1 MLVSEFDFPLP
12 PDRIATRPADPRDS
26 SKMLVVDRTTGAL
39 RDCVFRDLPDFLRAG
54 DVVVI
59 NNTRVFRAR
68 LSGHRAGHTGKIEAL
83 LTKQLEPDV
92 WEALVHPGQKIRV
105 GECLIFSRAEQ
116 PAVQAG
122 EQAGEAGEPHGE
134 APRGDR
140 LEAKVIARGTFG
152 ERTLRFTHSGDF
164 FAAVEKIGHIPLP
177 PYMHRDDDALDS
189 ATYQTVYARHNGSAA
204 APTAGLHF
212 TPDTFARLRER
223 GVEVA
228 EITLHVGLGTF
239 QPIRVDVVEEHR
251 MHAETYVVSE
261 AAAAA
266 IASAARV
273 VAVGTTS
280 VRTLEHSQGHAS
292 SGECDLF
299 IYPGYAFK
307 VVNAM
312 LTNFHL
318 PQSTLLMLTCAFG
331 GQEKVMNAYQH
342 AVSNGYRFFSY
353 GDCMLLL

>member
-12 PDRIATRPADPRDS
+12 PDRIATRPAEPRDA
-26 SKMLVVDRTTGAL
+26 SKMLVLDRATGTL
-39 RDCVFRDLPDFLRAG
+39 RDCVFRDLPGFLHPG

-68 LSGHRAGHTGKIEAL
+68 LTGKRAGHTGKIEAL
-83 LTKQLEPDV
+83 LTKQLDAGI
-92 WEALVHPGQKIRV
+92 WLALVHPGQKIQV
-105 GECLIFSRAEQ
+105 GERLIFSIE
-116 PAVQAG
+116 
-122 EQAGEAGEPHGE
+122 
-134 APRGDR
+134 
-140 LEAKVIARGTFG
+140 LEAEVIARGTFG
-152 ERTLRFTHSGDF
+152 ERTLRFGHSGDF
-164 FAAVEKIGHIPLP
+164 FAAVEKIGHVPLP

-189 ATYQTVYARHNGSAA
+189 EAYQTVYARYNGSAA

-239 QPIRVDVVEEHR
+239 QPIRVEVVEEHR
-251 MHAETYVVSE
+251 MHAEAYVVSE

-266 IASAARV
+266 IAGARRV

-280 VRTLEHSQGHAS
+280 VRTLEHSQGRAS

-299 IYPGYAFK
+299 VYPGYKFQ
-307 VVNAM
+307 VVDAM

-331 GQEKVMNAYQH
+331 GREKVMNAYQH
-342 AVSNGYRFFSY
+342 AVDNGYRFFSY

>member
-12 PDRIATRPADPRDS
+12 PERIATRPAEPRDA
-26 SKMLVVDRTTGAL
+26 SKMLVVDRATGNL
-39 RDCVFRDLPDFLRAG
+39 RDCVFHDLPGFLGPG
-54 DVVVI
+54 DVVVV
-59 NNTRVFRAR
+59 NNTRVFKAR
-68 LSGHRAGHTGKIEAL
+68 LKGHRAGHTGKIEAL
-83 LTKQLEPDV
+83 LTKQLEPGV
-92 WEALVHPGQKIRV
+92 WLALVHPGQKIRV
-105 GECLIFSRAEQ
+105 GQRLVF
-116 PAVQAG
+116 
-122 EQAGEAGEPHGE
+122 
-134 APRGDR
+134 GDE
-140 LEAKVIARGTFG
+140 LEAEVIARGTFG
-152 ERTLRFTHSGDF
+152 ERTLRFAYSGDF

-177 PYMHRDDDALDS
+177 PYMHRDDDTLDS
-189 ATYQTVYARHNGSAA
+189 ETYQTVYARHNGSAA

-212 TPDTFARLRER
+212 TPATFAQLRER

-261 AAAAA
+261 GAAAV
-266 IASAARV
+266 IARARRV

-280 VRTLEHSQGHAS
+280 VRTLEHSKGLAA

-299 IYPGYAFK
+299 IYPGYDFK
-307 VVNAM
+307 VVGAM

-331 GQEKVMNAYQH
+331 GKERVMNAYQH
-342 AVSNGYRFFSY
+342 AVNNGYRFFSY
-353 GDCMLLL
+353 GDCMLLI

>member
-12 PDRIATRPADPRDS
+12 PNLIATRPAKPRDAS
-26 SKMLVVDRTTGAL
+26 RMLVVDRVTGDL
-39 RDCVFRDLPDFLRAG
+39 RDCVFRELPDFLGAG

-83 LTKQLEPDV
+83 LTKQLEAGV
-92 WEALVHPGQKIRV
+92 WLALVHPGQKIRV
-105 GECLIFSRAEQ
+105 GERLIFSDE
-116 PAVQAG
+116 
-122 EQAGEAGEPHGE
+122 
-134 APRGDR
+134 
-140 LEAKVIARGTFG
+140 LEAEVIARGTFG

-164 FAAVEKIGHIPLP
+164 FATVEKIGHIPLP

-189 ATYQTVYARHNGSAA
+189 EAYQTVYARHNGSAA

-212 TPDTFARLRER
+212 TPDTFTRLRER
-223 GVEVA
+223 GVEIA

-261 AAAAA
+261 T
-266 IASAARV
+266 SAAVIAGAKRV

-280 VRTLEHSQGHAS
+280 VRTLEHSHGLAS

-299 IYPGYAFK
+299 IYPGYKFG
-307 VVNAM
+307 VVDAL

-318 PQSTLLMLTCAFG
+318 PLSTLLMLTCAFG
-331 GQEKVMNAYQH
+331 GQERVMNAYQH
-342 AVSNGYRFFSY
+342 AVSSGYRFFSY

>member
-1 MLVSEFDFPLP
+1 
-12 PDRIATRPADPRDS
+12 
-26 SKMLVVDRTTGAL
+26 L
-39 RDCVFRDLPDFLRAG
+39 RDCVFRDLPGFLHPG

-68 LSGHRAGHTGKIEAL
+68 LTGKRAGHTGKIEAL
-83 LTKQLEPDV
+83 LTKQLDAGV
-92 WEALVHPGQKIRV
+92 WLALVHPGQKIPV
-105 GECLIFSRAEQ
+105 GERLIFSIE
-116 PAVQAG
+116 
-122 EQAGEAGEPHGE
+122 
-134 APRGDR
+134 
-140 LEAKVIARGTFG
+140 LEAEVIARGAFG
-152 ERTLRFTHSGDF
+152 ERTLRFGHSGDF
-164 FAAVEKIGHIPLP
+164 FAAVERIGHVPLP
-177 PYMHRDDDALDS
+177 PYMHRYDDALDS
-189 ATYQTVYARHNGSAA
+189 EAYQTVYARYNGSAA

-239 QPIRVDVVEEHR
+239 QPIRVDVVEDHR

-261 AAAAA
+261 GAAAA
-266 IASAARV
+266 IAGARRV

-299 IYPGYAFK
+299 IYPGYEFK
-307 VVNAM
+307 VADAM

-331 GQEKVMNAYQH
+331 GREKVMNAYHH
-342 AVSNGYRFFSY
+342 AVGNGYRFFSY